1 MILILKNINDIIML
15 IRSIGIFFKF
25 LKIVKTVVDVNL
37 EVTVSCLNCWLSL
50 KQYKTKLLGQVFLF
64 ENF

>member
-37 EVTVSCLNCWLSL
+37 EVTVSCL
-50 KQYKTKLLGQVFLF
+50 KTLLVKFKAIQ
-64 ENF
+64 N